1 MSIIIM
7 ILLLG
12 FLILVHELGHFL
24 TARALGI
31 KVSKF
36 ALGFP
41 FGPTLWSKKIGD
53 VEYLVHA
60 CLIGGYVAFPD
71 DEKDS
76 DLPLDSEERFLNNPV
91 WKRMLVISAGVVTN
105 LIVAFLLV
113 FLTAGIWG
121 SLPSGDAQVYVGKI
135 VAEKGESVWN
145 SGMQE
150 GDRILT
156 INGSDIKSGYALTTY
171 AKNSASYDGKV
182 EQQTFEDNLAKLE
195 KLNPNISS
203 DEPIS
208 ENTEVKLPQ
217 NLTESELK
225 LDDDTLRGLAFYK
238 DTQTKLSKEQIALR
252 DNLVGKSTYIADG
265 STTLNDVAY
274 AISDNFRPLNI
285 VVDRKGQKIALK
297 TIYPNKEGLIG
308 IMPQLNAIGVET
320 KTPAQI
326 VKVGSEYLWT
336 QTSLQL
342 YGMYQLF
349 SGKIPA
355 KEMHGIVAVAKVGGD
370 VIQSG
375 GVASGLL
382 LTAII
387 SAWLA
392 ILNFL
397 PIPALDGGHFMFL
410 IIEKLRGRAV
420 GEKVMETLSSI
431 FFIAICV
438 LALLLICNDI
448 YALIMHQL

>member
-1 MSIIIM
+1 M

>member
-1 MSIIIM
+1 
-7 ILLLG
+7 
-12 FLILVHELGHFL
+12 
-24 TARALGI
+24 
-31 KVSKF
+31 
-36 ALGFP
+36 
-41 FGPTLWSKKIGD
+41 
-53 VEYLVHA
+53 
-60 CLIGGYVAFPD
+60 
-71 DEKDS
+71 
-76 DLPLDSEERFLNNPV
+76 
-91 WKRMLVISAGVVTN
+91 
-105 LIVAFLLV
+105 
-113 FLTAGIWG
+113 
-121 SLPSGDAQVYVGKI
+121 
-135 VAEKGESVWN
+135 
-145 SGMQE
+145 
-150 GDRILT
+150 
-156 INGSDIKSGYALTTY
+156 
-171 AKNSASYDGKV
+171 
-182 EQQTFEDNLAKLE
+182 
-195 KLNPNISS
+195 
-203 DEPIS
+203 
-208 ENTEVKLPQ
+208 VKLPQ